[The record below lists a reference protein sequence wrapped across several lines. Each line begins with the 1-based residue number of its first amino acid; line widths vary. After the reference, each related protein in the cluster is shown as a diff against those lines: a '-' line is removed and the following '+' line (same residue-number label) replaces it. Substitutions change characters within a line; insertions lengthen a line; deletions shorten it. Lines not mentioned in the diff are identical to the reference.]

1 VVLDTSAVLAILLQE
16 PGAETLETAIE
27 ADDTRLMSAV
37 SVLEAAIVIQA
48 RKGMAGAREL
58 DLLLRRAQ
66 VQIEPL
72 TAEHVEI
79 ARDAWTRFGRG
90 NHPARLNLGDCC
102 AYALAESSGDALL
115 FKGADFAKTDV
126 AAAPGSLAS

>member
-1 VVLDTSAVLAILLQE
+1 MVLDSSAVLAILLQE
-16 PGAETLETAIE
+16 RGAEALEAAIE
-27 ADDTRLMSAV
+27 ADETRLISAV

-58 DLLLRRAQ
+58 DLLLRRSQ
-66 VQIEPL
+66 VEIEPL
-72 TAEHVEI
+72 TTEHVEI

-102 AYALAESSGDALL
+102 AYALSESSGEALL
-115 FKGADFAKTDV
+115 FKGADFSKTD
-126 AAAPGSLAS
+126 ATPAPGSITE